1 MKKIVSFFGVLL
13 LILNIL
19 SLLIFDNYNTFNF
32 WLVTFSI
39 ISTTI
44 FLFISN
50 SKENKDAQ
58 KISLTF
64 VYSLI
69 GILLVLLSLKAPTGF
84 KNNMIVFILIGI
96 IIIELLIMIVSQYIR
111 KHI

>member
-1 MKKIVSFFGVLL
+1 MKKIVIYLGVMLL
-13 LILNIL
+13 LLNTL
-19 SLLIFDNYNTFNF
+19 SSLIFENYNIFNF

-39 ISTTI
+39 ITTTF

-50 SKENKDAQ
+50 SKQNKDAQ

-64 VYSLI
+64 VYSLM
-69 GILLVLLSLKAPTGF
+69 GIISVILSIKSPTEF
-84 KNNMIVFILIGI
+84 KNNMIVLILSGI
-96 IIIELLIMIVSQYIR
+96 IIIELLILMVSQYVR